1 MTSSIFLPRMS
12 RAWPEPSTHLTAST
26 MFVLPEPF
34 GPTMA
39 VARPSNC
46 ISVCRAKVLKPS
58 NCRDLRN
65 KTSGQVSRC
74 RGESPLTYQGC
85 LIDWFAELSAAD
97 LGHRHRHDLS
107 LDRCGG
113 LRRLALLARRPACPG
128 LSRRLGRRHLLDG
141 ADQAFEGRPG
151 GVLLRLLLARAVAG
165 AEGLRSREDD
175 RRVLAPVAHAS
186 AFAVVDGRLA
196 EALLSDLLQPS
207 FEVLVPHGRRQRA
220 IAVEVVV
227 VRGVVPRVQ
236 EHGAQHRF
244 ETVGEQRFEVAAAPL
259 GDAFAEVEVAA
270 EVELLREL
278 GQRVR
283 VDHRGTGLGELAFGG
298 ARVVLVQVLGGDQ
311 LEDGVTE
318 IFQSL
323 VVTRRYRGTLIS
335 ERAVRDG
342 LEQEARVAKVNP
354 DLLLEELQ
362 RLSERCSLRLCY
374 EPAFSWMYSQAC
386 PTVVIF
392 SASSSGISRPVFSS
406 NAWMRSTRSG

>member
-1 MTSSIFLPRMS
+1 MTSSIFRPRMS

-39 VARPSNC
+39 VTPPSNW

-65 KTSGQVSRC
+65 KTSAQVA
-74 RGESPLTYQGC
+74 Y
-85 LIDWFAELSAAD
+85 
-97 LGHRHRHDLS
+97 
-107 LDRCGG
+107 
-113 LRRLALLARRPACPG
+113 
-128 LSRRLGRRHLLDG
+128 
-141 ADQAFEGRPG
+141 
-151 GVLLRLLLARAVAG
+151 
-165 AEGLRSREDD
+165 
-175 RRVLAPVAHAS
+175 AS
-186 AFAVVDGRLA
+186 AFAVVNRRLA
-196 EALLSDLLQPS
+196 EALLGDLLQPS
-207 FEVLVPHGRRQRA
+207 LEVFVAHRRRQRA
-220 IAVEVVV
+220 IAIEVVV

-236 EHGAQHRF
+236 EHGAQHGL
-244 ETVGEQRFEVAAAPL
+244 ETVGEQRLEVAAAPL
-259 GDAFAEVEVAA
+259 GNAFAEVEVAA
-270 EVELLREL
+270 EVKLLREL

-283 VDHRGTGLGELAFGG
+283 VDHRGTGLRELAFGG

-318 IFQSL
+318 IFESL
-323 VVTRRYRGTLIS
+323 VVTRRDRGTLIG

-342 LEQEARVAKVNP
+342 FEQEARVAKVNP

-406 NAWMRSTRSG
+406 NA